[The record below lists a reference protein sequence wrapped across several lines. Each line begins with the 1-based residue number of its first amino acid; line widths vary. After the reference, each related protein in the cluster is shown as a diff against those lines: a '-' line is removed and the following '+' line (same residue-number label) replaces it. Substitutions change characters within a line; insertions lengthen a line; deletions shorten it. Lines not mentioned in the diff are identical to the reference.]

1 MILEINDLKKHF
13 EVGPDRTLKAVDGI
27 RLSVQ
32 ENEIVGLVG
41 ESGCGK
47 STLGRTLV
55 GLYDK
60 TAGEVIYRGEKM
72 PTRLSQN
79 PTFSSTCSRFQSP

>member
-1 MILEINDLKKHF
+1 MPDTTEALLEVRNLKKHF
-13 EVGPDRTLKAVDGI
+13 NVEKGRLHAVDGVSLKI
-27 RLSVQ
+27 Q
-32 ENEIVGLVG
+32 KNEIVGLVG

-60 TAGEVIYRGEKM
+60 TSGDVYYDGVRY
-72 PTRLSQN
+72 
-79 PTFSSTCSRFQSP
+79 